1 MIRLGVKV
9 IHQKQREYKDQQK
22 EELVL
27 WENQPD
33 RQTLRQ
39 IM

>member
-1 MIRLGVKV
+1 MIRFGVKV

-22 EELVL
+22 EELVP

>member
-9 IHQKQREYKDQQK
+9 ILQKQREYKDQQK
-22 EELVL
+22 EELVP

-39 IM
+39 TM